1 MYSFLTIFKAKFD
14 LHVKKRNNKP
24 EIKSVDNIGSS
35 IYFAGK
41 FFTFVF
47 VVIISSFVDWICPST
62 YKDNMRRN
70 NIFIFFI

>member
-47 VVIISSFVDWICPST
+47 VVIISSFVD
-62 YKDNMRRN
+62 
-70 NIFIFFI
+70 